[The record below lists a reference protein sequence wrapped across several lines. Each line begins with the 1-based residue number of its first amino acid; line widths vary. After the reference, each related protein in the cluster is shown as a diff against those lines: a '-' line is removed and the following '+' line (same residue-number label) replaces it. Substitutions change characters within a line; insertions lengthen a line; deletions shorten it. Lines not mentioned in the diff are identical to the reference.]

1 LSEVEEDSES
11 ENKYPIRNHFDSL
24 KADFEQEDVED
35 WSDEENDGEMDE
47 LFRCLMHA
55 QLKSYGGL
63 STALAGLWK
72 LQVIG
77 PVSQA
82 KQLLGL

>member
-1 LSEVEEDSES
+1 LSEVEDDSES

-47 LFRCLMHA
+47 LME
-55 QLKSYGGL
+55 
-63 STALAGLWK
+63 
-72 LQVIG
+72 
-77 PVSQA
+77 
-82 KQLLGL
+82 